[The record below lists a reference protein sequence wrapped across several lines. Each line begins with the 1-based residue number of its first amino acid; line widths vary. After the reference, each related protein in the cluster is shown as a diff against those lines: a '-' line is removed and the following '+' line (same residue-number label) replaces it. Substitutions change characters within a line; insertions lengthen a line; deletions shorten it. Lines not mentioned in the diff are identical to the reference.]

1 MTWTLCRKVATHR
14 LIGAVVSFTRCGSS
28 IVATTSE
35 EVWEGLGQCA
45 RGDWYMDA
53 DRGLVAFAPRS
64 GGKYVV
70 RHTGGR
76 ALRVSVNPMI
86 REKYLEQLRGKRFEL
101 TLGDQPGVGRCAFF
115 SVHQHDA
122 SVPVE
127 NKPTPAMRA
136 AGREAI
142 AAYVQAHAVHNEPV
156 TADVART
163 IGADH
168 GLTAAEATRVMQAAL
183 SELAEARAAERRGK
197 G

>member
-1 MTWTLCRKVATHR
+1 MTWTLCRKGATHR
-14 LIGAVVSFTRCGSS
+14 LSGAVVSFTRCGSS
-28 IVATTSE
+28 IIATTSE
-35 EVWEGLGQCA
+35 EVWEGLGQ
-45 RGDWYMDA
+45 
-53 DRGLVAFAPRS
+53 
-64 GGKYVV
+64 
-70 RHTGGR
+70 
-76 ALRVSVNPMI
+76 
-86 REKYLEQLRGKRFEL
+86 
-101 TLGDQPGVGRCAFF
+101 CAFF

-142 AAYVQAHAVHNEPV
+142 AAYVQAHAVHDEPV
-156 TADVART
+156 TADVVRT